1 MLTQPRRIKVEN
13 KFRVHLDS
21 NENGRFDKND
31 LLIGRTGISNKVAA
45 KGVGNLLD
53 EGETGELIVDF
64 KRPPS
69 KRPDPDA
76 LTLDQQIQQLK
87 EDIMNGGLDMQFKL
101 PNGTSIP
108 ITLDDAK
115 ARLSTLEIEQHDM
128 DASKLVQDT
137 LKNVYDPVCW
147 FGDC

>member
-1 MLTQPRRIKVEN
+1 MYECSL
-13 KFRVHLDS
+13 
-21 NENGRFDKND
+21 
-31 LLIGRTGISNKVAA
+31 
-45 KGVGNLLD
+45 
-53 EGETGELIVDF
+53 
-64 KRPPS
+64 
-69 KRPDPDA
+69 RPDPDA

-115 ARLSTLEIEQHDM
+115 ARLSTLEIEQHAM